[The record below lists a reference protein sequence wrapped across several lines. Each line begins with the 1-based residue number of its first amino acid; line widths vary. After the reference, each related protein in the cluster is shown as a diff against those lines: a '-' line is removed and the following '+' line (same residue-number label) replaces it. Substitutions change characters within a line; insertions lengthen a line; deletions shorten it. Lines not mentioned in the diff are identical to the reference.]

1 MSLPKK
7 DIFRNLVRELIKKEI
22 DEANSTATAG
32 GQYNTPHS
40 FKGSNSKGKKKKKAG
55 YQDGHEDPTIGTDN
69 FKPKDPKLRKESVN
83 EDVSPKGWNMSK
95 KYIRFIEREVRNLK
109 KYHRQQNEEDF
120 LEVANY
126 IELQLKQMK
135 KDLNES
141 VNEQQKRDS
150 QNLVREFGKS
160 FQKFTRAVH
169 MLGKSMTKITGERT
183 DEKIIQKAFKK
194 HIIPFGWIIDSWN
207 KTQQKNPHLNEGR
220 YHDFRNDDTMTP
232 KQKIGMAMRE
242 TRDNLTEL
250 ERVVRY
256 NVKLKNELNVD
267 SRDYWKNTHKA
278 LSKISERLVR
288 LANKVGQLH

>member
-1 MSLPKK
+1 MSQLN
-7 DIFRNLVRELIKKEI
+7 IETFRKLVRELIQQEI
-22 DEANSTATAG
+22 DEASTTSSAG
-32 GQYNTPHS
+32 GQYNTPHA
-40 FKGSNSKGKKKKKAG
+40 FKGTNKKGTKKGKAG
-55 YQDGHEDPTIGTDN
+55 YEGGHEDPTIGTDN
-69 FKPKDPKLRKESVN
+69 FEPKDPKLRKES
-83 EDVSPKGWNMSK
+83 
-95 KYIRFIEREVRNLK
+95 I
-109 KYHRQQNEEDF
+109 
-120 LEVANY
+120 
-126 IELQLKQMK
+126 
-135 KDLNES
+135 
-141 VNEQQKRDS
+141 NEQQKKDS
-150 QNLVREFGKS
+150 QNLVKEFGKS

-169 MLGKSMTKITGERT
+169 MLRKSMTKITGDRT

-194 HIIPFGWIIDSWN
+194 HIIPFGKLIDSWN

-220 YHDFRNDDTMTP
+220 YHAWRNDDSLTP

-256 NVKLKNELNVD
+256 NVRLKNELNVD

>member
-1 MSLPKK
+1 MSQLN
-7 DIFRNLVRELIKKEI
+7 IETFRKLVRELIQQEI
-22 DEANSTATAG
+22 DEASTTSSAG
-32 GQYNTPHS
+32 GQYNTPHA
-40 FKGSNSKGKKKKKAG
+40 FKGTNKKGTKKGKAG
-55 YQDGHEDPTIGTDN
+55 YEGGHEDPTIGTDN
-69 FKPKDPKLRKESVN
+69 FEPKDPKLRKES
-83 EDVSPKGWNMSK
+83 
-95 KYIRFIEREVRNLK
+95 I
-109 KYHRQQNEEDF
+109 
-120 LEVANY
+120 
-126 IELQLKQMK
+126 
-135 KDLNES
+135 
-141 VNEQQKRDS
+141 NEQQKKDS
-150 QNLVREFGKS
+150 QNLVKEFGKS

-169 MLGKSMTKITGERT
+169 MLGKSMTKITGDRT

-194 HIIPFGWIIDSWN
+194 HIIPFGKLIDSWN
-207 KTQQKNPHLNEGR
+207 TGQQKNPHINEGR
-220 YHDFRNDDTMTP
+220 YHAWRNDDSLTP